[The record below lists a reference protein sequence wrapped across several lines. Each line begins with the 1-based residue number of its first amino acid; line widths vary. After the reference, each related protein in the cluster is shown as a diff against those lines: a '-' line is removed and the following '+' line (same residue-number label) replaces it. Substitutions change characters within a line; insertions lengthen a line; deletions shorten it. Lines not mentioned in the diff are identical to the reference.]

1 MRSRYAI
8 ALSILGAYFIASYL
22 ILHAAIDQQRS
33 MQRAISVS
41 GQQRMY
47 SQRIALFADA
57 IVARPDSE
65 LRRRAQ
71 QDLQTSIRIFGE
83 AHRALTHGD
92 PKINPSG
99 WPPPAVRDIY
109 FTQPYDVDRQ
119 AHEYLAH
126 ARALDERAKHHTIA
140 LNDKNLEYLLNVGPG
155 LFLKSLDAVVVA
167 YNREQRAG
175 AARFEM
181 LQLGLLVLG
190 LSTLAL
196 IWFTILMP
204 MEREI
209 AERTAAMERSAALD
223 SLTGLLNRK
232 AFAARV
238 ETAIAHTRVDVRGGA
253 LLIIDIDNFK
263 TVNDTFGHGF
273 GDDTIVTVAES
284 MRRHARDHDLIA
296 RFGGDEFAYFVAA
309 SESEAA
315 LHDFVD
321 RICAALQYVTNDGD
335 DAHRVTVSIGV
346 ARVGR
351 DGTNLVDLFKAADE
365 ALYTAKRSGRARY
378 AFAELPTTIEAANAS
393 TMLRTIQKN

>member
-57 IVARPDSE
+57 IVARPGSK
-65 LRRRAQ
+65 LRHRAQ
-71 QDLQTSIRIFGE
+71 QDLQKSIRIFDD

-99 WPPPAVRDIY
+99 WPPPSVRQIY
-109 FTQPYDVDRQ
+109 FTQPFDVDRQ

-126 ARALDERAKHHTIA
+126 ARALDERAKHHTITA
-140 LNDKNLEYLLNVGPG
+140 SDKNLEYLLNVGPG
-155 LFLKSLDAVVVA
+155 LFLKSLDAVVGA

-181 LQLGLLVLG
+181 LQVGLLVLG

-238 ETAIAHTRVDVRGGA
+238 EIAIASARVEVHGSA

-284 MRRHARDHDLIA
+284 MRRHAHDHDLIA
-296 RFGGDEFAYFVAA
+296 RFGGDEFAFFVAA
-309 SESEAA
+309 SESDAA
-315 LHDFVD
+315 LDDFVD
-321 RICAALQYVTNDGD
+321 RICAALQYETNDGD

-351 DGTNLVDLFKAADE
+351 DGSNLADLFTAADE

-378 AFAELPTTIEAANAS
+378 AFAQRPTVAETTNGSAA
-393 TMLRTIQKN
+393 LRAIREN